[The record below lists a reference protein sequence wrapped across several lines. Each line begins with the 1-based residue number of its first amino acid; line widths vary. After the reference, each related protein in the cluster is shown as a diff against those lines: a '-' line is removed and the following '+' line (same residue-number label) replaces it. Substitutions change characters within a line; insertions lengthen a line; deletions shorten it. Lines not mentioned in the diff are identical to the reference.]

1 MQETSGNS
9 ASAIPIDTDKAIDKG
24 IIVDTADMDSS
35 AIMVENGVDDDED
48 LEVYSPFPKRK
59 RISINY
65 NLDEP
70 GYDKVVEPI
79 VKRSRNGPKIRGVI
93 IGVWRDSNEPD
104 DADKHVIFGFI
115 DIHDRLRTRIY
126 GMNRRGEELI
136 GNIPTG
142 AGGCWV
148 TFPRVIFDS
157 HLKDLNPAEVK
168 EYVRIR
174 SESKTDTDPEAQNE
188 ADQKAVLKAKAA
200 AARLEGTPKPVVHR
214 QSLGRQ
220 PSKKSL
226 ARQSLGSPSGFK
238 AVNAANVQTPKASPS
253 TETIKPSGVL
263 LGYWSGSSESRV
275 EDKHAAY
282 GVLGGSDCFRVKVAR
297 ITRDGR
303 YVDGNFPV
311 GAGALWLHYDQVV
324 LDPPLQSLTRLEV
337 KEYVR
342 IRQQD
347 QAVESDRE
355 RKVNEQRAIRE
366 AKDIVATDTAPNGV
380 QNGLDQGQAS
390 PEMEVRHS
398 ARSELRMAAKQQ
410 AEAEAGA
417 ELRRKEKSEARDRQN
432 EKTRREVA
440 QAEAVIQEAAQAE
453 LKNNLKKLNKVW
465 VAQQA
470 AIPGSSAAAAM
481 PPVDEIKYHN
491 GIKYERKQNGP
502 FQGKL
507 VSSAQ
512 ILSID
517 GEDYVEYRV
526 LTKPSFF

>member
-1 MQETSGNS
+1 
-9 ASAIPIDTDKAIDKG
+9 
-24 IIVDTADMDSS
+24 MDSP
-35 AIMVENGVDDDED
+35 AIMVENGLGNEDDDV
-48 LEVYSPFPKRK
+48 EVVTPFTKRK
-59 RISINY
+59 RNSINY
-65 NLDEP
+65 NLDDFYDVPIEP
-70 GYDKVVEPI
+70 AA
-79 VKRSRNGPKIRGVI
+79 KRSRNGLKVRGVL
-93 IGVWRDSNEPD
+93 IGVWRDSAEPD
-104 DADKHVIFGFI
+104 DANKHVIFGFI

-126 GMNRRGEELI
+126 AMNRRGEELI
-136 GNIPTG
+136 SNIPTG

-148 TFPRVIFDS
+148 TFPRIIFDS
-157 HLKDLNPAEVK
+157 HLKDLNPAELK
-168 EYVRIR
+168 EYVKIR
-174 SESKTDTDPEAQNE
+174 SASKPEEDAEARSE
-188 ADQKAVLKAKAA
+188 ADAKAVLKAIANAA
-200 AARLEGTPKPVVHR
+200 QLESSTPKPIVHR
-214 QSLGRQ
+214 QSLGRSSGNNRQ
-220 PSKKSL
+220 SIS
-226 ARQSLGSPSGFK
+226 RQSLGGTPSFK
-238 AVNAANVQTPKASPS
+238 AVNAANIQTPKTTPS
-253 TETIKPSGVL
+253 AETTKPSGVL
-263 LGYWSGSSESRV
+263 LGYWSGSDEPRL
-275 EDKHAAY
+275 EDKHAVY

-324 LDPPLQSLTRLEV
+324 LDPPLHGMTRPEV

-347 QAVESDRE
+347 QQHESEKDR
-355 RKVNEQRAIRE
+355 KANEQRAIRE
-366 AKDIVATDTAPNGV
+366 AKALVASDSIQNGV
-380 QNGLDQGQAS
+380 DHSRPS

-398 ARSELRMAAKQQ
+398 ARSEHRMAAKQQ
-410 AEAEAGA
+410 AEAEVAA
-417 ELRRKEKSEARDRQN
+417 EARRKEKMQARELQN
-432 EKTRREVA
+432 EKTRKEVA
-440 QAEAVIQEAAQAE
+440 LAEAVIQEAAQAE

-470 AIPGSSAAAAM
+470 AIPGSSAASS
-481 PPVDEIKYHN
+481 DEIKYHN